1 MKYFLLAV
9 FLISNS
15 LFLSSCERV
24 KENVVNEQPKKEVKS
39 EQTKPVERVQRNEIP
54 ISPSTGLPSFAD
66 LVKTLKPAVVNIS
79 TTNKVQRRSSPFSSP
94 FDQGHPFDDFF
105 KRFFEGMPQEEFKKR
120 GLGSGFIISED
131 GYVVTNNHVIEKADD
146 IEILLEDGEQ
156 YEVKVVG
163 KDPKTDLALLKIE
176 SENALPYVSFGDSDE
191 SEIGDWVI
199 AIGNPFGLGH
209 TVTAGIISAK
219 GRILGIGNYDDFIQ
233 TDAPINPG
241 NSGGPLFNLR
251 GEVVGVNTAII
262 ARGQGLGFSI
272 PVNLT
277 KHVIDQIKDSG
288 RVVRGWLGISIQKV
302 TPEIAEVIGV
312 NDGEGVLVADVMD
325 NSPAQTGGLL
335 RGDIILEYN
344 GEKIEE
350 VSGLTGKVALTPPG
364 EVSKLK
370 IIRDKKTQEISLKIG
385 EFPEDEKV
393 SKKKEEPKAK
403 FGLVVVNISQKIAN
417 RLNLDSTDGVI
428 VNSVSRGSAA
438 GEAGFKRGD
447 IILEINRVK
456 VKNVDEYNKRLEDIG
471 KGNSALFLI
480 KRGETTVYIG
490 LKIE

>member
-1 MKYFLLAV
+1 MKYFLITA
-9 FLISNS
+9 FLISSS
-15 LFLSSCERV
+15 LFFSSCERV
-24 KENVVNEQPKKEVKS
+24 KENVVKEQPKQEVKT
-39 EQTKPVERVQRNEIP
+39 EKPKPVESADRNEIP

-79 TTNKVQRRSSPFSSP
+79 TTNKVQRRSSPFSYP
-94 FDQGHPFDDFF
+94 FDQGHPFDEFF
-105 KRFFEGMPQEEFKKR
+105 KKFFEGEPSQEFKQR
-120 GLGSGFIISED
+120 GLGTGFIISKD
-131 GYVVTNNHVIEKADD
+131 GFIVTNNHVIEKADD
-146 IEILLEDGEQ
+146 IEINLEDGEK
-156 YEVKVVG
+156 YEAKIIG
-163 KDPKTDLALLKIE
+163 KDPKTDLALLKIDAE
-176 SENALPYVSFGDSDE
+176 RDFPFVEFGDSE
-191 SEIGDWVI
+191 NSEIGDWVI

-241 NSGGPLFNLR
+241 NSGGPLFNLK

-302 TPEIAEVIGV
+302 TPEIADVIGV
-312 NDGEGVLVADVMD
+312 KDGEGVLVADVMD
-325 NSPAQTGGLL
+325 KSPAQTGGLL
-335 RGDIILEYN
+335 RGDIILEFN

-350 VSGLTGKVALTPPG
+350 VSDLTGKVALTPPG
-364 EVSKLK
+364 EISRLK
-370 IIRDKKTQEISLKIG
+370 IIRDKKIQEIRLKIG

-393 SKKKEEPKAK
+393 ATKVDEPKAK
-403 FGLVVVNISQKIAN
+403 FGLVVVDITPKIAN

-471 KGNSALFLI
+471 EGNSALFLI

>member
-1 MKYFLLAV
+1 MKYFVIAAIFISGSIFLA
-9 FLISNS
+9 
-15 LFLSSCERV
+15 SCERV
-24 KENVVNEQPKKEVKS
+24 KEKVVKEELKEEVKTKQAKP
-39 EQTKPVERVQRNEIP
+39 EQRTQRNEIP
-54 ISPSTGLPSFAD
+54 ISPATGLPSFAD
-66 LVKTLKPAVVNIS
+66 LVKQLKPAVVNIS
-79 TTNKVQRRSSPFSSP
+79 TTNKMQRRSSPFSSP
-94 FDQGHPFDDFF
+94 FDQGHPFDEFF
-105 KRFFEGMPQEEFKKR
+105 KKFFEGMPQEEFKQR
-120 GLGSGFIISED
+120 GLGTGFIISED
-131 GYVVTNNHVIEKADD
+131 GFVVTNNHVIEKADD
-146 IEILLEDGEQ
+146 IDIILEDGEQ
-156 YEVKVVG
+156 YEAKVIG

-176 SENALPYVSFGDSDE
+176 SEQSLPFVSFGDSDK

-241 NSGGPLFNLR
+241 NSGGPLFNLK

-288 RVVRGWLGISIQKV
+288 RVIRGWLGISIQKV
-302 TPEIAEVIGV
+302 TPEIADVIGV
-312 NDGEGVLVADVMD
+312 KDGEGVLVADVMSD
-325 NSPAQTGGLL
+325 SPAMVGGLQ

-344 GEKIEE
+344 SEKIKE
-350 VSGLTGKVALTPPG
+350 VSDLTGKVALTPPG
-364 EVSKLK
+364 EIADLK
-370 IIRDKKTQEISLKIG
+370 IIRDKKAQDISIKIG
-385 EFPEDEKV
+385 EFPEDDKLA
-393 SKKKEEPKAK
+393 KKKEKPKEK
-403 FGLVVVNISQKIAN
+403 FGLVVVDISPQIAN

-438 GEAGFKRGD
+438 SEAGFKRGD

-456 VKNVDEYNKRLEDIG
+456 IKNVKEYSERLDAIG

-480 KRGETTVYIG
+480 KRGETTVYVG